1 MPAKTLFTNKY
12 LRMKPEKITQM
23 GFAQS
28 VKSSVTPCTLK
39 NLYAAMDAE
48 VTNHVCADIEDAL
61 EKVKRGEMSREDFE
75 SYKREK
81 KKELMVLTPHA
92 TYSDGQRSN
101 KNALPSGLSMYDV
114 DHIPDPRGYFQTL
127 VKDRCGELGIVM
139 AHVTPSTEGLRLIFE
154 VPEGMTLAEAQ
165 KWMSEQLGDAS
176 YDGSVKDYA
185 RCSFIVPRA
194 YLLYIDEEEL
204 CKQRE
209 MKPDTPNGYE
219 VERESQNATVPE
231 SGDQIAP
238 ASDRNLRIFD
248 LCLAEAGL
256 KLEEI
261 DQMGVY
267 NWHNT
272 LVAIL
277 SVGICRLMSQDEL
290 KAVIAV
296 KMPNYSKEQDC
307 QRLVSDFYKDY
318 TKMNAPM
325 SQRLRAI
332 YAESV
337 TGQKDKPLTTE
348 DMLGDEP
355 PKMPRRLPKS
365 VKLMISKEPDI
376 YKPASAMG
384 LFPALGSHLYQVQ
397 FPYAD
402 HTMHEATFMQNCMAP
417 MSSGKSCVNRVCEPI
432 MADIKAR
439 DDENRRREDEWKE
452 ECRSMGANKQK
463 PKRPDNLIIQMMSSD
478 LTNAALVQKLQDAQG
493 HFLYVQVD
501 EVELF
506 EQLKVNGKSG
516 QIGKIFRLAYDC
528 GYYGQE
534 RVGIQS
540 VTGRP
545 QMRMNY
551 NASTTIQRGQ
561 QFFRPMLADG
571 TLSRLTFSTI
581 VTYRGMEMPVHGIYD
596 EKHAEA
602 IKPYIDRLNA
612 AKGVIDLPQA
622 QRLIQ
627 RMDKEAKDT
636 AWLCDDEVYEKLGY
650 RAVVSAW
657 LRAMVLYIAEGKW
670 SKDIENFAM
679 WTMKYDMWCKMH
691 FFGEQMHQQMAG
703 EVVRTRGPKNM
714 LDMLQDTFT
723 FEDAQ
728 TQRLRERKKNTS
740 PTQMLCMWE
749 LRGYITRDENGI
761 YHKTPTY
768 LKRKQVA

>member
-1 MPAKTLFTNKY
+1 
-12 LRMKPEKITQM
+12 MKLSITQM
-23 GFAQS
+23 GFAQN
-28 VKSSVTPCTLK
+28 VKSSVTTCTM
-39 NLYAAMDAE
+39 NQLYAAMDATI
-48 VTNHVCADIEDAL
+48 TNDVCAEISDAL

-75 SYKREK
+75 TFKRDK

-92 TYSDGQRSN
+92 TFTDGQRQN
-101 KNALPSGLSMYDV
+101 KSAVPSGLSMYDV

-154 VPEGMTLAEAQ
+154 VPEGMSLAEAQ
-165 KWMSEQLGDAS
+165 QWMSEQLGDAS

-194 YLLYIDEEEL
+194 YLIYIDEEEL
-204 CKQRE
+204 CKERE
-209 MKPDTPNGYE
+209 VKAVPQNGAV
-219 VERESQNATVPE
+219 VERVSQNATASEMSPQNA
-231 SGDQIAP
+231 DP
-238 ASDRNLRIFD
+238 SDRNLRLFD

-277 SVGICRLMSQDEL
+277 SVGICRLMTQDEL
-290 KAVIAV
+290 KAVLSV
-296 KMPNYSKEQDC
+296 KMPNYAKEQDY

-337 TGQKDKPLTTE
+337 TGEKDKALTTE
-348 DMLGDEP
+348 DVLGDVP
-355 PKMPRRLPKS
+355 PQLPRRLPKL
-365 VKLMISKEPDI
+365 VKLLLSKEPDV
-376 YKPASAMG
+376 YKPACAMG
-384 LFPALGSHLYQVQ
+384 IFPALGAHLVDVH

-402 HTMHEATFMQNCMAP
+402 HTMHEATFMTNCMAP

-439 DDENRRREDEWKE
+439 DDENRKREDEWKE

-463 PKRPDNLIIQMMSSD
+463 PKRPDDLIIQIMSSD
-478 LTNAALVQKLQDAQG
+478 LTNAALVQKLQDAHG
-493 HFLYVQVD
+493 HFLYTQLD

-506 EQLKVNGKSG
+506 DQLKVNGKSG

-545 QMRMNY
+545 QMRWNW
-551 NASTTIQRGQ
+551 NASCTIQRGQ
-561 QFFRPMLADG
+561 HFFRSMMADG
-571 TLSRLTFSTI
+571 TLSRLSFSTI
-581 VTYRGMEMPVHGIYD
+581 VTYRGMLMPIHGIYD
-596 EKHAEA
+596 EKFGEVL
-602 IKPYIDRLNA
+602 KPYIDRLNA
-612 AKGVIDLPQA
+612 AQGIVDLPQA

-627 RMDKEAKDT
+627 KLDKEAKDT
-636 AWLCDDEVYEKLGY
+636 AWLCDDEVYEKLSY

-670 SKDIENFAM
+670 SKDIENFVL
-679 WTMKYDMWCKMH
+679 WTMRYDMWCKMH
-691 FFGEQMHQQMAG
+691 FFGDQMHLQMAG
-703 EVVRTRGPKNM
+703 EEVRTRGPKNM
-714 LDMLQDTFT
+714 LDQLKDAFT
-723 FEDAQ
+723 HEDAQ
-728 TQRLRERKKNTS
+728 AIRIRERKKKSN
-740 PTQMLCMWE
+740 PTQMLCTWID
-749 LRGYITRDENGI
+749 RGYITCDENGV

-768 LKRKQVA
+768 LKRKKVA

>member
-1 MPAKTLFTNKY
+1 
-12 LRMKPEKITQM
+12 MKRTTTMM

-28 VKSSVTPCTLK
+28 VKSSVTPCTLE

-48 VTNHVCADIEDAL
+48 TTAKICADIEDAL
-61 EKVKRGEMSREDFE
+61 EQVKRGEMCREDFE
-75 SYKREK
+75 TYKRDK
-81 KKELMVLTPHA
+81 KQQLMVLTPHA
-92 TYSDGQRSN
+92 TFTDGVRQN
-101 KNALPSGLSMYDV
+101 KSAVPSGLSMYDI
-114 DHIPDPRGYFQTL
+114 DHISDPCGYFNTM
-127 VKDRCGELGIVM
+127 VRERCAELGIVM
-139 AHVTPSTEGLRLIFE
+139 AHKTPSTEGLRLIFE
-154 VPEGMTLAEAQ
+154 VPDGMTLAEAQ
-165 KWMSEQLGDAS
+165 KWMSEQLGDS
-176 YDGSVKDYA
+176 DYDGSVKDYA

-209 MKPDTPNGYE
+209 VKPNTKNGYE
-219 VERESQNATVPE
+219 VKAVPQNEGVVEKGERIVQA
-231 SGDQIAP
+231 A
-238 ASDRNLRIFD
+238 DRNLRIFD
-248 LCLAEAGL
+248 LCLQEVGL

-261 DQMGVY
+261 DQVGVY

-277 SVGICRLMSQDEL
+277 SVGICRLMTQDEL
-290 KAVIAV
+290 KAVLAV
-296 KMPNYSKEQDC
+296 KMPNYAKEQDC

-337 TGQKDKPLTTE
+337 TGVKDKTLTTE
-348 DMLGDEP
+348 EVLGDEP
-355 PKMPRRLPKS
+355 PQMPRRLPKS
-365 VKLMISKEPDI
+365 VKTMISKEPDI

-384 LFPALGSHLYQVQ
+384 LFPALGTHLYDVH

-402 HTMHEATFMQNCMAP
+402 HTLHEATFMQNCMAP

-439 DDENRRREDEWKE
+439 DEENMRREEEWKE

-463 PKRPDNLIIQMMSSD
+463 PKRPDD
-478 LTNAALVQKLQDAQG
+478 LMVQILPTDMTNAALVQKLQDAQG
-493 HFLYVQVD
+493 HFLYLQLD

-506 EQLKVNGKSG
+506 DQLNVNGKKTV
-516 QIGKIFRLAYDC
+516 GKIFRLAYDC
-528 GYYGQE
+528 APYGQA
-534 RVGIQS
+534 RVGVQS
-540 VTGRP
+540 VSACP

-551 NASTTIQRGQ
+551 NASTTVQRGQ
-561 QFFRPMLADG
+561 QFYRPMIADG
-571 TLSRLTFSTI
+571 TLSRLSFSTI
-581 VTYRGMEMPVHGIYD
+581 ITYRGMAMPVHGIYD
-596 EKHAEA
+596 EQHAEA
-602 IKPYIDRLNA
+602 IKPYVDRLNA
-612 AKGVIDLPQA
+612 AKGIIDLPQA

-670 SKDIENFAM
+670 SKEIENFAM
-679 WTMKYDMWCKMH
+679 WSMKYDMWCKMH
-691 FFGEQMHQQMAG
+691 FFNEMMHQQMAG

-714 LDMLQDTFT
+714 LDQLQETFT

-728 TQRLRERKKNTS
+728 NQRIRERKKNAN
-740 PTQMLCMWE
+740 PNQMLCMWE
-749 LRGYITRDENGI
+749 LRGYITRDENGV
-761 YHKTPTY
+761 YHKTPAY
-768 LKRKQVA
+768 LKRKHVA

>member
-1 MPAKTLFTNKY
+1 M
-12 LRMKPEKITQM
+12 M
-23 GFAQS
+23 GFAPS
-28 VKSSVTPCTLK
+28 VKSSVTPCTIE

-48 VTNHVCADIEDAL
+48 VTNRVCAEIENAL
-61 EKVKRGEMSREDFE
+61 ERVKRGEMAREDFE
-75 SYKREK
+75 TYKRDK

-92 TYSDGQRSN
+92 TFSDGQRQN
-101 KNALPSGLSMYDV
+101 KTAVPSGLSMYDV
-114 DHIPDPRGYFQTL
+114 DHIADPRGYFNTL
-127 VKDRCGELGIVM
+127 VKDRCRELGIVM

-154 VPEGMTLAEAQ
+154 VPAGMTLAEAQ
-165 KWMSEQLGDAS
+165 KWMSEQLGDSS

-209 MKPDTPNGYE
+209 VKK
-219 VERESQNATVPE
+219 VEKTEKTASPTLQPSTLSHQPAIAT
-231 SGDQIAP
+231 
-238 ASDRNLRIFD
+238 DRNLRIFD

-272 LVAIL
+272 LVSIL
-277 SVGICRLMSQDEL
+277 SVGICRLMTQDEL
-290 KAVIAV
+290 RAVLSV
-296 KMPNYSKEQDC
+296 KMPNYTKEQDC
-307 QRLVSDFYKDY
+307 QRLISDFYKDY

-337 TGQKDKPLTTE
+337 TGQKDKPITTE
-348 DMLGDEP
+348 DVLGEQP
-355 PKMPRRLPKS
+355 PQMPRRLPKS
-365 VKLMISKEPDI
+365 VKLMLSKEPDV
-376 YKPASAMG
+376 YKPACAMG
-384 LFPALGSHLYQVQ
+384 LFPALGAHLFDVH

-402 HTMHEATFMQNCMAP
+402 HTMHEATFMTNCVAP

-452 ECRSMGANKQK
+452 ECRSLGANKQK
-463 PKRPDNLIIQMMSSD
+463 PKRPDDLVIQIMSSD
-478 LTNAALVQKLQDAQG
+478 LTNAALVQKLQDAKG

-506 EQLKVNGKSG
+506 EQLKVNGRSG
-516 QIGKIFRLAYDC
+516 QIGKIFRLAYDNST
-528 GYYGQE
+528 YGQE

-540 VTGRP
+540 VSGCPR
-545 QMRMNY
+545 MRLNF

-571 TLSRLTFSTI
+571 TLSRLSFSTI
-581 VTYRGMEMPVHGIYD
+581 LTHRGMAMPIHGIYD
-596 EKHAEA
+596 EQFGKQL
-602 IKPYIDRLNA
+602 KPYIDRLNA

-636 AWLCDDEVYEKLGY
+636 AWLCDDEVYEKLAY

-657 LRAMVLYIAEGKW
+657 LRAMVLYIVEGSW

-679 WTMKYDMWCKMH
+679 WSMNYDMWCKMH

-703 EVVRTRGPKNM
+703 EVVRSRGPKNM
-714 LDMLQDTFT
+714 LDQLADSFT
-723 FEDAQ
+723 REDAQ
-728 TQRLRERKKNTS
+728 AIRIRERKKDSN
-740 PTQMLCMWE
+740 PTQQLCMWE
-749 LRGYITRDENGI
+749 QRGYITCDADGV
-761 YHKTPTY
+761 YHKTPAY

>member
-1 MPAKTLFTNKY
+1 MRKEML
-12 LRMKPEKITQM
+12 TQM

-28 VKSSVTPCTLK
+28 VKSSVTPCTIA
-39 NLYAAMDAE
+39 NLYAAMDSETTAKI
-48 VTNHVCADIEDAL
+48 CADIEDAL
-61 EKVKRGEMSREDFE
+61 ERVKRGEMCREDFE
-75 SYKREK
+75 TYKRDRK
-81 KKELMVLTPHA
+81 QQLMVLTPHA
-92 TYSDGQRSN
+92 TFTDGVRQN
-101 KNALPSGLSMYDV
+101 KSAVPSGLSMYDV
-114 DHIPDPRGYFQTL
+114 DHIPDPRGYYNAL
-127 VKDRCGELGIVM
+127 VSDRCRELGIVM
-139 AHVTPSTEGLRLIFE
+139 AHKTPSTEGLRLIFE
-154 VPEGMTLAEAQ
+154 VLQGMSLAEAQ
-165 KWMSEQLGDAS
+165 KWMSEQLGDSS

-209 MKPDTPNGYE
+209 VKA
-219 VERESQNATVPE
+219 VSQNATVPE
-231 SGDQIAP
+231 STQKEP
-238 ASDRNLRIFD
+238 SLLCTDRHLRIFD

-261 DQMGVY
+261 DQVGVY

-272 LVAIL
+272 LVSIL
-277 SVGICRLMSQDEL
+277 SVGICRLMSQDDL
-290 KAVIAV
+290 RAVLAV
-296 KMPNYSKEQDC
+296 KMPNYAKEQDC

-337 TGQKDKPLTTE
+337 TGRKDKPLTTE
-348 DMLGDEP
+348 DVLGDEP

-365 VKLMISKEPDI
+365 VKLMVSKEPDI

-384 LFPALGSHLYQVQ
+384 LFPALGAHLYQVQ

-463 PKRPDNLIIQMMSSD
+463 PKRPDDLIIQIMSSD

-506 EQLKVNGKSG
+506 EQLKVNGRSG

-561 QFFRPMLADG
+561 QFFRPMMADG
-571 TLSRLTFSTI
+571 TLSRLSFSTI
-581 VTYRGMEMPVHGIYD
+581 VTYRGMAMPVHGIYD
-596 EKHAEA
+596 EQHAEA
-602 IKPYIDRLNA
+602 VKPYIDRLNA
-612 AKGVIDLPQA
+612 AQGIIDLPQA

-627 RMDKEAKDT
+627 RMDKEAKDM
-636 AWLCDDEVYEKLGY
+636 AWLCDDEVYEKLAY

-657 LRAMVLYIAEGKW
+657 LRAMVLYIAEGRW
-670 SKDIENFAM
+670 SKEIENFAM
-679 WTMKYDMWCKMH
+679 WSLNYDMWCKMH
-691 FFGEQMHQQMAG
+691 FFGEQMYQQMAG

-714 LDMLQDTFT
+714 LDQLSDTFT
-723 FEDAQ
+723 FEEAQ
-728 TQRLRERKKNTS
+728 TVRIREHKKSTN
-740 PTQMLCMWE
+740 PTQQLCMWE
-749 LRGYITRDENGI
+749 LRGYITRDENGV
-761 YHKTPTY
+761 YHKTPAY
-768 LKRKQVA
+768 LKRKQAA

>member
-1 MPAKTLFTNKY
+1 M
-12 LRMKPEKITQM
+12 M
-23 GFAQS
+23 GFAPN
-28 VKSSVTPCTLK
+28 VKSSVTTCTIE

-48 VTNHVCADIEDAL
+48 KTAHICAEIEDAL
-61 EKVKRGEMSREDFE
+61 ESVKRGEMLREDFE
-75 SYKREK
+75 TYKRDK

-92 TYSDGQRSN
+92 TFSDGQRQN
-101 KNALPSGLSMYDV
+101 KTAVPSGLSMYDV
-114 DHIPDPRGYFQTL
+114 DHIADPRGYFNTL
-127 VKDRCGELGIVM
+127 VKDRCRELGIVM
-139 AHVTPSTEGLRLIFE
+139 AHITPSTEGLRLIFE
-154 VPEGMTLAEAQ
+154 VPAGMTLAEAQ
-165 KWMSEQLGDAS
+165 KWMSEQLGDSS

-209 MKPDTPNGYE
+209 VKK
-219 VERESQNATVPE
+219 VEKTEKTASTILQSSTLSHQPAIAT
-231 SGDQIAP
+231 
-238 ASDRNLRIFD
+238 DRNLRIFD
-248 LCLAEAGL
+248 LCLQEAGL

-272 LVAIL
+272 LVSIL

-290 KAVIAV
+290 KSVLSV

-318 TKMNAPM
+318 AKMNAPM
-325 SQRLRAI
+325 SQRLRSI
-332 YAESV
+332 FAEST
-337 TGQKDKPLTTE
+337 TGQKDKTLTTE
-348 DMLGDEP
+348 EVLGDEP
-355 PKMPRRLPKS
+355 PQMPRRLPKS
-365 VKLMISKEPDI
+365 VKLMLSKEPDV
-376 YKPASAMG
+376 YKPACAMG
-384 LFPALGSHLYQVQ
+384 LFPALGAHLFDVH

-402 HTMHEATFMQNCMAP
+402 HTMHEATFMTNCVAP

-452 ECRSMGANKQK
+452 ECRSLGANKQK
-463 PKRPDNLIIQMMSSD
+463 PKRPDDLIIQIMSSD
-478 LTNAALVQKLQDAQG
+478 LTNSALVQKLQDAKG

-506 EQLKVNGKSG
+506 EQLKVNGRSG
-516 QIGKIFRLAYDC
+516 QIGKIFRLAYDNST
-528 GYYGQE
+528 YGQE

-540 VTGRP
+540 VSGCPR
-545 QMRMNY
+545 MRLNF

-581 VTYRGMEMPVHGIYD
+581 ITYRGMAMPVHGIYD
-596 EKHAEA
+596 EQFQKQL
-602 IKPYIDRLNA
+602 KPYIDRLNA

-636 AWLCDDEVYEKLGY
+636 AWLCDDEVYEKLAY

-670 SKDIENFAM
+670 SKEIENFAM
-679 WTMKYDMWCKMH
+679 WSMNYDMWCKMH

-703 EVVRTRGPKNM
+703 EVVRSRGPKNM
-714 LDMLQDTFT
+714 LDQLADSFT
-723 FEDAQ
+723 REDAQ
-728 TQRLRERKKNTS
+728 AIRIRERKKDSN
-740 PTQMLCMWE
+740 PTQQLCMWE
-749 LRGYITRDENGI
+749 QRGYITCDADGV
-761 YHKTPTY
+761 YHKTPAY
-768 LKRKQVA
+768 LKRKQAA

>member
-1 MPAKTLFTNKY
+1 ML
-12 LRMKPEKITQM
+12 MKQTMTQM
-23 GFAQS
+23 GFAPS
-28 VKSSVTPCTLK
+28 VKSSVTPCTVE
-39 NLYAAMDAE
+39 NLYAAMDSETTAKI
-48 VTNHVCADIEDAL
+48 CADIEDAL
-61 EKVKRGEMSREDFE
+61 ERVKRGEMCREDFE
-75 SYKREK
+75 AYKRDRK
-81 KKELMVLTPHA
+81 QQLMVLTPHA
-92 TYSDGQRSN
+92 TFTDGVRQN
-101 KNALPSGLSMYDV
+101 KSAVPSGLSMYDI
-114 DHIPDPRGYFQTL
+114 DHISDPRGFFNTM
-127 VKDRCGELGIVM
+127 VRERCAELGIVM

-154 VPEGMTLAEAQ
+154 VPEGMSLAEAQ
-165 KWMSEQLGDAS
+165 KWMSEQLGDSS

-185 RCSFIVPRA
+185 RCSFVVPRA

-209 MKPDTPNGYE
+209 VKA
-219 VERESQNATVPE
+219 VSQNATVPE
-231 SGDQIAP
+231 MTPQPSSALSHQTST

-248 LCLAEAGL
+248 LCLQEVGL

-261 DQMGVY
+261 DQVGVY

-272 LVAIL
+272 LVSIL
-277 SVGICRLMSQDEL
+277 SVGICRLMAQDEL
-290 KAVIAV
+290 KAVLAV
-296 KMPNYSKEQDC
+296 KMPNYAREQDC

-337 TGQKDKPLTTE
+337 TGVKDKPLTTE
-348 DMLGDEP
+348 DVLGDVP
-355 PKMPRRLPKS
+355 PQMPRRLPKS
-365 VKLMISKEPDI
+365 VKLMVSKEPDI

-384 LFPALGSHLYQVQ
+384 LFPALGAHLYQVQ

-439 DDENRRREDEWKE
+439 DDVNRRREDEWKE

-463 PKRPDNLIIQMMSSD
+463 PKRPDDLIIQMMSSD

-506 EQLKVNGKSG
+506 EQLKVNGRSG

-561 QFFRPMLADG
+561 QFFRSMMADG
-571 TLSRLTFSTI
+571 TLSRLSFSTI
-581 VTYRGMEMPVHGIYD
+581 VTWRGMAMPIHGIYD
-596 EKHAEA
+596 EQHAEA
-602 IKPYIDRLNA
+602 VKPYIDRLNA
-612 AKGVIDLPQA
+612 AKGIIDLPQA

-636 AWLCDDEVYEKLGY
+636 AWLCDDEVYEKLAY

-691 FFGEQMHQQMAG
+691 FFGEQMSQQMAG

-714 LDMLQDTFT
+714 LDMLADDFT
-723 FEDAQ
+723 REDAQ
-728 TQRLRERKKNTS
+728 AVRIRERKKNS
-740 PTQMLCMWE
+740 NPTQQLCMWE
-749 LRGYITRDENGI
+749 ERGYITCDENGV
-761 YHKTPTY
+761 YHKTPAY
-768 LKRKQVA
+768 LKRKKAA

>member
-1 MPAKTLFTNKY
+1 
-12 LRMKPEKITQM
+12 MKRITTMM

-28 VKSSVTPCTLK
+28 VKSSVTPCTLE

-48 VTNHVCADIEDAL
+48 TTAKICADIEDAL
-61 EKVKRGEMSREDFE
+61 EQVKRGEMCREDFE
-75 SYKREK
+75 TYKRDK
-81 KKELMVLTPHA
+81 KQQLMVLTPHA
-92 TYSDGQRSN
+92 TFTDGVRQN
-101 KNALPSGLSMYDV
+101 KSAVPSGLSMYDI
-114 DHIPDPRGYFQTL
+114 DHISDPCGYFNTM
-127 VKDRCGELGIVM
+127 VRERCAELGIVM
-139 AHVTPSTEGLRLIFE
+139 AHKTPSTEGLRLIFE

-165 KWMSEQLGDAS
+165 KWMSEQLGDS
-176 YDGSVKDYA
+176 DYDGSVKDYA

-209 MKPDTPNGYE
+209 VKPNTKNGYE
-219 VERESQNATVPE
+219 VERESQNVT
-231 SGDQIAP
+231 
-238 ASDRNLRIFD
+238 ASERGERIVQAADRNLRIFD
-248 LCLAEAGL
+248 LCLQEVGL

-261 DQMGVY
+261 DQVGVY

-277 SVGICRLMSQDEL
+277 SVGICRLMAQDEL
-290 KAVIAV
+290 KAVLAV
-296 KMPNYSKEQDC
+296 KMPNYAKEQDC

-337 TGQKDKPLTTE
+337 TGVKDKALTTE
-348 DMLGDEP
+348 EVLGDEP
-355 PKMPRRLPKS
+355 PQMPRRLPKS
-365 VKLMISKEPDI
+365 VKTMISKEPDI

-384 LFPALGSHLYQVQ
+384 LFPALGTHLYDVH

-402 HTMHEATFMQNCMAP
+402 HTLHEATFMQNCMAP

-439 DDENRRREDEWKE
+439 DEENMRREEEWKE

-463 PKRPDNLIIQMMSSD
+463 PKRPDNLMVQILPTDM
-478 LTNAALVQKLQDAQG
+478 TNAALVQKLQDAQG
-493 HFLYVQVD
+493 HFLYLQLD

-506 EQLKVNGKSG
+506 DQLNVNGKKTV
-516 QIGKIFRLAYDC
+516 GKIFRLAYDC
-528 GYYGQE
+528 APYGQA
-534 RVGIQS
+534 RVGVQS
-540 VTGRP
+540 VSACP

-551 NASTTIQRGQ
+551 NASTTVQRGQ
-561 QFFRPMLADG
+561 QFYRPMIADG
-571 TLSRLTFSTI
+571 TLSRLSFSTI
-581 VTYRGMEMPVHGIYD
+581 ITYRGMAMPVHGIYD
-596 EKHAEA
+596 EQHAEA
-602 IKPYIDRLNA
+602 VKPYVDRLNA
-612 AKGVIDLPQA
+612 AQGVIDLPQA

-670 SKDIENFAM
+670 SKEIENFAM
-679 WTMKYDMWCKMH
+679 WSMKYDMWCKMH
-691 FFGEQMHQQMAG
+691 FFNEMMHQQMAG

-714 LDMLQDTFT
+714 LDQLQETFT

-728 TQRLRERKKNTS
+728 NQRIRERKKNAN
-740 PTQMLCMWE
+740 PNQMLCMWE
-749 LRGYITRDENGI
+749 LRGYITRDENGV
-761 YHKTPTY
+761 YHKTPAY
-768 LKRKQVA
+768 LKRKYVA

>member
-1 MPAKTLFTNKY
+1 MNQK
-12 LRMKPEKITQM
+12 KIQM
-23 GFAQS
+23 GFAPS
-28 VKSSVTPCTLK
+28 VKSSVTPCTVE
-39 NLYAAMDAE
+39 NLYAAMDSETTAKI
-48 VTNHVCADIEDAL
+48 CADIEDAL
-61 EKVKRGEMSREDFE
+61 ERVKRGEMCREDFE
-75 SYKREK
+75 AYKRDRK
-81 KKELMVLTPHA
+81 QQLMVLTPHA
-92 TYSDGQRSN
+92 TFTDGVRQN
-101 KNALPSGLSMYDV
+101 KSAVPSGLSMYDI
-114 DHIPDPRGYFQTL
+114 DHISDPRGFFNTM
-127 VKDRCGELGIVM
+127 VRERCAELGIVM

-154 VPEGMTLAEAQ
+154 VPEGMSLAEAQ
-165 KWMSEQLGDAS
+165 KWMSEQLGDSS

-185 RCSFIVPRA
+185 RCSFVVPRA

-209 MKPDTPNGYE
+209 VKA
-219 VERESQNATVPE
+219 VSQNATVPE
-231 SGDQIAP
+231 MTPQPSSALSHQTSTAT
-238 ASDRNLRIFD
+238 DRNLRIFD
-248 LCLAEAGL
+248 LCLQEVGL

-261 DQMGVY
+261 DQVGVY

-272 LVAIL
+272 LVSIL
-277 SVGICRLMSQDEL
+277 SVGICRLMAQDEL
-290 KAVIAV
+290 KAVLAV
-296 KMPNYSKEQDC
+296 KMPNYAREQDC

-337 TGQKDKPLTTE
+337 TGVKDKPLTTE
-348 DMLGDEP
+348 DVLGDVP
-355 PKMPRRLPKS
+355 PQMPRRLPKS
-365 VKLMISKEPDI
+365 VKLMVSKEPDI

-384 LFPALGSHLYQVQ
+384 LFPALGAHLYQVQ

-439 DDENRRREDEWKE
+439 DDVNRRREDEWKE

-463 PKRPDNLIIQMMSSD
+463 PKRPDDLIIQMMSSD

-506 EQLKVNGKSG
+506 EQLKVNGRSG

-561 QFFRPMLADG
+561 QFFRSMMADG
-571 TLSRLTFSTI
+571 TLSRLSFSTI
-581 VTYRGMEMPVHGIYD
+581 VTWRGMAMPIHGIYD
-596 EKHAEA
+596 EQHAEA
-602 IKPYIDRLNA
+602 VKPYIDRLNA
-612 AKGVIDLPQA
+612 AKGIIDLPQA

-636 AWLCDDEVYEKLGY
+636 AWLCDDEVYEKLAY

-691 FFGEQMHQQMAG
+691 FFGEQMSQQMAG

-714 LDMLQDTFT
+714 LDMLADDFT
-723 FEDAQ
+723 REDAQ
-728 TQRLRERKKNTS
+728 AVRIRERKKNS
-740 PTQMLCMWE
+740 NPTQQLCMWE
-749 LRGYITRDENGI
+749 ERGYITCDESGV
-761 YHKTPTY
+761 YHKTPAY
-768 LKRKQVA
+768 LKRKKAA

>member
-1 MPAKTLFTNKY
+1 
-12 LRMKPEKITQM
+12 MKQTMTQM
-23 GFAQS
+23 GFAPS
-28 VKSSVTPCTLK
+28 VKSSVTPCTVE
-39 NLYAAMDAE
+39 NLYAAMDSEMTAKI
-48 VTNHVCADIEDAL
+48 CADIEDAL
-61 EKVKRGEMSREDFE
+61 ERVKRGEMCREDFE
-75 SYKREK
+75 AYKRDRK
-81 KKELMVLTPHA
+81 QQLMVLTPHA
-92 TYSDGQRSN
+92 TFTDGVRQN
-101 KNALPSGLSMYDV
+101 KSAVPSGLSMYDI
-114 DHIPDPRGYFQTL
+114 DHISDPRGFFNTM
-127 VKDRCGELGIVM
+127 VRERCAELGIVM

-154 VPEGMTLAEAQ
+154 VPEGMSLAEAQ
-165 KWMSEQLGDAS
+165 KWMSEQLGDSS

-185 RCSFIVPRA
+185 RCSFVVPRA

-209 MKPDTPNGYE
+209 VKA
-219 VERESQNATVPE
+219 VSQNATVL
-231 SGDQIAP
+231 SHQTSTAT
-238 ASDRNLRIFD
+238 DRNLRIFD
-248 LCLAEAGL
+248 LCLQEVGL

-261 DQMGVY
+261 DQVGVY

-272 LVAIL
+272 LVSIL
-277 SVGICRLMSQDEL
+277 SVGICRLMAQDEL
-290 KAVIAV
+290 KAVLAV
-296 KMPNYSKEQDC
+296 KMPNYAREQDC

-337 TGQKDKPLTTE
+337 TGVKDKPLTTE
-348 DMLGDEP
+348 DVLGDVP
-355 PKMPRRLPKS
+355 PQMPRRLPKS
-365 VKLMISKEPDI
+365 VKLMVSKEPDI

-384 LFPALGSHLYQVQ
+384 LFPALGAHLYQVQ

-439 DDENRRREDEWKE
+439 DDVNRRREDEWKE

-506 EQLKVNGKSG
+506 EQLKVNGRSG

-561 QFFRPMLADG
+561 QFFRSMMADG
-571 TLSRLTFSTI
+571 TLSRLSFSTI
-581 VTYRGMEMPVHGIYD
+581 VTWRGMAMPIHGIYD
-596 EKHAEA
+596 EQHAEA
-602 IKPYIDRLNA
+602 VKPYIDRLNA
-612 AKGVIDLPQA
+612 TKGIIDLPQA

-636 AWLCDDEVYEKLGY
+636 AWLCDDEVYEKLAY

-691 FFGEQMHQQMAG
+691 FFGEQMSQQMAG

-714 LDMLQDTFT
+714 LDMLADDFT
-723 FEDAQ
+723 REDAQ
-728 TQRLRERKKNTS
+728 AVRIRERKKNS
-740 PTQMLCMWE
+740 NPTQQLCMWE
-749 LRGYITRDENGI
+749 ERGYITCDENGV
-761 YHKTPTY
+761 YHKTPAY
-768 LKRKQVA
+768 LKRKKAA

>member
-1 MPAKTLFTNKY
+1 M
-12 LRMKPEKITQM
+12 M
-23 GFAQS
+23 GFSPS
-28 VKSSVTPCTLK
+28 VKSSVTPCTLE
-39 NLYAAMDAE
+39 NLYAAMDSETTAKI
-48 VTNHVCADIEDAL
+48 CADIEDAL
-61 EKVKRGEMSREDFE
+61 ERVKRGEMSREDFE
-75 SYKREK
+75 TYKRDK
-81 KKELMVLTPHA
+81 KQQLMVLTPHA
-92 TYSDGQRSN
+92 TFTDGVRQN
-101 KNALPSGLSMYDV
+101 KSAVPSGLSMYDI
-114 DHIPDPRGYFQTL
+114 DHISDPRGYFNNL
-127 VKDRCGELGIVM
+127 VKDRCAELGIVM

-154 VPEGMTLAEAQ
+154 MPEGMTLAQAQ
-165 KWMSEQLGDAS
+165 KWMSEQLGDSS

-185 RCSFIVPRA
+185 RCSFLVPRA
-194 YLLYIDEEEL
+194 YLIYIDEEEL

-209 MKPDTPNGYE
+209 VKTVSQNKTKP
-219 VERESQNATVPE
+219 ERESQNATASE
-231 SGDQIAP
+231 RGGQIVP

-248 LCLAEAGL
+248 LCLQEVGL

-261 DQMGVY
+261 DQVGVY

-272 LVAIL
+272 LVSIL
-277 SVGICRLMSQDEL
+277 SVGICRLMAQDEL
-290 KAVIAV
+290 KAVLTV
-296 KMPNYSKEQDC
+296 KMPNYAKEQDC

-337 TGQKDKPLTTE
+337 TGQKDKTLTTE
-348 DMLGDEP
+348 EILGDEP
-355 PKMPRRLPKS
+355 PQMPRRLPKS
-365 VKLMISKEPDI
+365 VKVMISKEPDI

-384 LFPALGSHLYQVQ
+384 LFPALGTHLFQVQ

-402 HTMHEATFMQNCMAP
+402 HTMHEATFMQNCVAP

-439 DDENRRREDEWKE
+439 DEENMRREEEWKE

-463 PKRPDNLIIQMMSSD
+463 PKRPDNLIVQILPSD
-478 LTNAALVQKLQDAQG
+478 MTNAAFVQKLQDAQG
-493 HFLYVQVD
+493 HFVYYQLD

-506 EQLKVNGKSG
+506 DQLNVNGKKNVS
-516 QIGKIFRLAYDC
+516 KLFRLAYDC
-528 GYYGQE
+528 APYGQA

-540 VTGRP
+540 VSGCP
-545 QMRMNY
+545 QLRMNY

-561 QFFRPMLADG
+561 HFFYPMMADG
-571 TLSRLTFSTI
+571 TLSRLSFSTI
-581 VTYRGMEMPVHGIYD
+581 VTYRGMAMPIHGIYD
-596 EKHAEA
+596 KQHAEA

-627 RMDKEAKDT
+627 RMDKEAKDV
-636 AWLCDDEVYEKLGY
+636 AWLCDDEVYEKLGF

-670 SKDIENFAM
+670 SKEIENFAM
-679 WTMKYDMWCKMH
+679 WSMKYDMWCKMH

-714 LDMLQDTFT
+714 LDMLADAFT
-723 FEDAQ
+723 REDAQ
-728 TQRLRERKKNTS
+728 AIRIRERKKDSN
-740 PTQMLCMWE
+740 PTQQLCMWE
-749 LRGYITRDENGI
+749 QRGYITCDADGV
-761 YHKTPTY
+761 YHKTPAY

>member
-1 MPAKTLFTNKY
+1 ML
-12 LRMKPEKITQM
+12 MKQTQM
-23 GFAQS
+23 GFAPS
-28 VKSSVTPCTLK
+28 VKSSVTPCTVE
-39 NLYAAMDAE
+39 NLYAAMDSETTAKI
-48 VTNHVCADIEDAL
+48 CADIEDAL
-61 EKVKRGEMSREDFE
+61 ERVKRGEMCREDFE
-75 SYKREK
+75 AYKRDRK
-81 KKELMVLTPHA
+81 QQLMVLTPHA
-92 TYSDGQRSN
+92 TFTDGVRQN
-101 KNALPSGLSMYDV
+101 KSAVPSGLSMYDI
-114 DHIPDPRGYFQTL
+114 DHISDPRGFFNTM
-127 VKDRCGELGIVM
+127 VRERCAELGIVM

-154 VPEGMTLAEAQ
+154 VPEGMSLAEAQ
-165 KWMSEQLGDAS
+165 KWMSEQLGDSS

-185 RCSFIVPRA
+185 RCSFVVPRA

-209 MKPDTPNGYE
+209 VKAVSQNATV
-219 VERESQNATVPE
+219 VERKSQNATVPE
-231 SGDQIAP
+231 MTPQPSSALSHQTST

-248 LCLAEAGL
+248 LCLQEVGL

-261 DQMGVY
+261 DQVGVY

-272 LVAIL
+272 LVSIL
-277 SVGICRLMSQDEL
+277 SVGICRLMAQDEL
-290 KAVIAV
+290 KAVLAV
-296 KMPNYSKEQDC
+296 KMPNYAREQDC

-337 TGQKDKPLTTE
+337 TGVKDKPLTTE
-348 DMLGDEP
+348 DVLGDVP
-355 PKMPRRLPKS
+355 PQMPRRLPKS
-365 VKLMISKEPDI
+365 VKLMVSKEPDI

-384 LFPALGSHLYQVQ
+384 LFPALGAHLYQVQ

-439 DDENRRREDEWKE
+439 DDVNRRREDEWKE

-463 PKRPDNLIIQMMSSD
+463 PKRPDDLIIQMMSSD

-506 EQLKVNGKSG
+506 EQLKVNGRSG

-561 QFFRPMLADG
+561 QFFRSMMADG
-571 TLSRLTFSTI
+571 TLSRLSFSTI
-581 VTYRGMEMPVHGIYD
+581 VTWRGMAMPIHGIYD
-596 EKHAEA
+596 EQHAEA
-602 IKPYIDRLNA
+602 VKPYIDRLNA
-612 AKGVIDLPQA
+612 AKGIIDLPQA

-636 AWLCDDEVYEKLGY
+636 AWLCDDEVYEKLAY

-691 FFGEQMHQQMAG
+691 FFGEQMSQQMAG

-714 LDMLQDTFT
+714 LDMLADDFT
-723 FEDAQ
+723 REDAQ
-728 TQRLRERKKNTS
+728 AVRIRERKKNS
-740 PTQMLCMWE
+740 NPTQQLCMWE
-749 LRGYITRDENGI
+749 ERGYITCDENGV
-761 YHKTPTY
+761 YHKTPAY
-768 LKRKQVA
+768 LKRKKAA

>member
-1 MPAKTLFTNKY
+1 ML
-12 LRMKPEKITQM
+12 MKQTMTQM
-23 GFAQS
+23 GFAPS
-28 VKSSVTPCTLK
+28 VKSSVTPCTVE
-39 NLYAAMDAE
+39 NLYAAMDSETTAKI
-48 VTNHVCADIEDAL
+48 CADIEDAL
-61 EKVKRGEMSREDFE
+61 ERVKRGEMCREDFE
-75 SYKREK
+75 AYKRDRK
-81 KKELMVLTPHA
+81 QQLMVLTPHA
-92 TYSDGQRSN
+92 TFTDGVRQN
-101 KNALPSGLSMYDV
+101 KSAVPSGLSMYDI
-114 DHIPDPRGYFQTL
+114 DHISDPRGFFNTM
-127 VKDRCGELGIVM
+127 VRERCAELGIVM

-154 VPEGMTLAEAQ
+154 VPEGMSLAEAQ
-165 KWMSEQLGDAS
+165 KWMSEQLGDSS

-185 RCSFIVPRA
+185 RCSFVVPRA

-209 MKPDTPNGYE
+209 VKAVSQNATV
-219 VERESQNATVPE
+219 VERKSQNATVPE
-231 SGDQIAP
+231 MTPQPSSALSHQTSTAT
-238 ASDRNLRIFD
+238 DRNLRIFD
-248 LCLAEAGL
+248 LCLQEVGL

-261 DQMGVY
+261 DQVGVY

-272 LVAIL
+272 LVSIL
-277 SVGICRLMSQDEL
+277 SVGICRLMAQDEL
-290 KAVIAV
+290 KAVLAV
-296 KMPNYSKEQDC
+296 KMPNYAREQDC

-337 TGQKDKPLTTE
+337 TGVKDKPLTTE
-348 DMLGDEP
+348 DVLGDVP
-355 PKMPRRLPKS
+355 PQMPRRLPKS
-365 VKLMISKEPDI
+365 VKLMVSKEPDI

-384 LFPALGSHLYQVQ
+384 LFPALGAHLYQVQ

-439 DDENRRREDEWKE
+439 DDVNRRREDEWKE

-463 PKRPDNLIIQMMSSD
+463 PKRPDDLIIQMMSSD

-506 EQLKVNGKSG
+506 EQLKVNGRSG

-561 QFFRPMLADG
+561 QFFRSMMADG
-571 TLSRLTFSTI
+571 TLSRLSFSTI
-581 VTYRGMEMPVHGIYD
+581 VTWRGMAMPIHGIYD
-596 EKHAEA
+596 EQHAEA
-602 IKPYIDRLNA
+602 VKPYIDRLNA
-612 AKGVIDLPQA
+612 AKGIIDLPQA

-636 AWLCDDEVYEKLGY
+636 AWLCDDEVYEKLAY

-691 FFGEQMHQQMAG
+691 FFGEQMSQQMAG

-714 LDMLQDTFT
+714 LDMLADDFT
-723 FEDAQ
+723 REDAQ
-728 TQRLRERKKNTS
+728 AVRIRERKKNS
-740 PTQMLCMWE
+740 NPTQQLCMWE
-749 LRGYITRDENGI
+749 ERGYITCDENGV
-761 YHKTPTY
+761 YHKTPAY
-768 LKRKQVA
+768 LKRKKAA

>member
-1 MPAKTLFTNKY
+1 MPAKTLFTNKD

-101 KNALPSGLSMYDV
+101 KSALPSGLSMYDV

-154 VPEGMTLAEAQ
+154 VPEEMTLAEAQ

-204 CKQRE
+204 CKQRK

-348 DMLGDEP
+348 DVLGDEP

-439 DDENRRREDEWKE
+439 DDENRRREDEWKD

-728 TQRLRERKKNTS
+728 TQRIRERKKNTS

>member
-1 MPAKTLFTNKY
+1 
-12 LRMKPEKITQM
+12 M
-23 GFAQS
+23 GFAPN
-28 VKSSVTPCTLK
+28 VKSSVTTCTIE

-48 VTNHVCADIEDAL
+48 KTAHICAEIEDAL
-61 EKVKRGEMSREDFE
+61 ESVKRGEMAREDFE
-75 SYKREK
+75 TYKRDK

-92 TYSDGQRSN
+92 TFSDGQRQN
-101 KNALPSGLSMYDV
+101 KTAVPSGLSMYDV
-114 DHIPDPRGYFQTL
+114 DHIADPRGYFNTL
-127 VKDRCGELGIVM
+127 VKDRCRELGIVM

-154 VPEGMTLAEAQ
+154 VPAGMTLAEAQ
-165 KWMSEQLGDAS
+165 KWMSEQLGDTS

-204 CKQRE
+204 CKERTTQKAE
-209 MKPDTPNGYE
+209 ITQKITQKEPSLLCKN
-219 VERESQNATVPE
+219 VE
-231 SGDQIAP
+231 

-248 LCLAEAGL
+248 LCLQEAGL

-272 LVAIL
+272 LVSIL

-290 KAVIAV
+290 RAVLSV
-296 KMPNYSKEQDC
+296 KMPNYTKEQDC
-307 QRLVSDFYKDY
+307 QRLISDFYKDY
-318 TKMNAPM
+318 TKINAPM
-325 SQRLRAI
+325 SQRLRSI
-332 YAESV
+332 FAEST
-337 TGQKDKPLTTE
+337 TGQKDKPITTE
-348 DMLGDEP
+348 DVLGEQP
-355 PKMPRRLPKS
+355 PQMPRRLPKS
-365 VKLMISKEPDI
+365 VKLMLSKEPDV
-376 YKPASAMG
+376 YKPACAMG
-384 LFPALGSHLYQVQ
+384 LFPALGAHLFDVH

-402 HTMHEATFMQNCMAP
+402 HTMHEATFMTNCVAP
-417 MSSGKSCVNRVCEPI
+417 MSSGKSCINRVCEPI

-452 ECRSMGANKQK
+452 ECRSLGANKQK
-463 PKRPDNLIIQMMSSD
+463 PKRPDNLVIQIMSSD
-478 LTNAALVQKLQDAQG
+478 LTNAALVQKLQDAKG

-506 EQLKVNGKSG
+506 EQLKVNGRSG
-516 QIGKIFRLAYDC
+516 QIGKIFRLAYDNST
-528 GYYGQE
+528 YGQE

-540 VTGRP
+540 VSGCPR
-545 QMRMNY
+545 MRLNF

-581 VTYRGMEMPVHGIYD
+581 ITYRGMAMPVHGIYD
-596 EKHAEA
+596 EQFQEQL
-602 IKPYIDRLNA
+602 KPYIDRLNA

-636 AWLCDDEVYEKLGY
+636 AWLCDDEVYEKLAY

-670 SKDIENFAM
+670 SKEIENFAM
-679 WTMKYDMWCKMH
+679 WSMNYDMWCKMH
-691 FFGEQMHQQMAG
+691 FFGEQMHTQMAG
-703 EVVRTRGPKNM
+703 EVVRSRGPKNM
-714 LDMLQDTFT
+714 LDQLPDSFT
-723 FEDAQ
+723 REDAQ
-728 TQRLRERKKNTS
+728 AIRIRERKKDSN
-740 PTQMLCMWE
+740 PNQQLCMWE
-749 LRGYITRDENGI
+749 QRGYITCDADGV
-761 YHKTPTY
+761 YHKTPAY
-768 LKRKQVA
+768 LKRKQAA

>member
-1 MPAKTLFTNKY
+1 
-12 LRMKPEKITQM
+12 MKNTTMM
-23 GFAQS
+23 GFSPS
-28 VKSSVTPCTLK
+28 VKSSVTHCTIE
-39 NLYAAMDAE
+39 NLYAAMDSETTAKI
-48 VTNHVCADIEDAL
+48 CADIEDAL
-61 EKVKRGEMSREDFE
+61 EQVKRGEMSREDFE
-75 SYKREK
+75 TYKRDK
-81 KKELMVLTPHA
+81 KQQLMVLTPHA
-92 TYSDGQRSN
+92 TFTDGVRQN
-101 KNALPSGLSMYDV
+101 KSAIPSGLSMYDI
-114 DHIPDPRGYFQTL
+114 DHISDPRGYFNNL
-127 VKDRCGELGIVM
+127 VKDRCAELGIVM

-154 VPEGMTLAEAQ
+154 MPQGMTLAQAQ
-165 KWMSEQLGDAS
+165 KWMSEQLGDSS

-185 RCSFIVPRA
+185 RCSFLVPRT
-194 YLLYIDEEEL
+194 YLLYIDEAEL
-204 CKQRE
+204 CKKRE
-209 MKPDTPNGYE
+209 VKAVP
-219 VERESQNATVPE
+219 QNEAVPE
-231 SGDQIAP
+231 NTQKDC
-238 ASDRNLRIFD
+238 ASHTSYLQVEEPSPLCTASERNLRIFD
-248 LCLAEAGL
+248 LCLQEVGL

-261 DQMGVY
+261 DQVGVY

-272 LVAIL
+272 LVSIL
-277 SVGICRLMSQDEL
+277 SVGICRLMSQNEL
-290 KAVIAV
+290 KAVLAV
-296 KMPNYSKEQDC
+296 KMPNYAKEQDC

-337 TGQKDKPLTTE
+337 TGVKDKTLTTE
-348 DMLGDEP
+348 EVLGDEP
-355 PKMPRRLPKS
+355 PQMPRRLPKS
-365 VKLMISKEPDI
+365 VKTMISKEPAI

-384 LFPALGSHLYQVQ
+384 LFPALATHLYQVQ

-439 DDENRRREDEWKE
+439 DEENMRREEEWKE

-463 PKRPDNLIIQMMSSD
+463 PKRPENLIVQIMPSD
-478 LTNAALVQKLQDAQG
+478 MTNAAFVQKLQDAQN
-493 HFLYVQVD
+493 HFLYFQLD

-506 EQLKVNGKSG
+506 DQLNVNGKKNV
-516 QIGKIFRLAYDC
+516 GKVFRLAYDC
-528 GYYGQE
+528 APYGQA

-540 VTGRP
+540 VSGCP
-545 QMRMNY
+545 LMRMNY

-561 QFFRPMLADG
+561 QFFRPMMADG
-571 TLSRLTFSTI
+571 TLSRLSFSTI
-581 VTYRGMEMPVHGIYD
+581 ITYRGMAMPVHGIYD

-602 IKPYIDRLNA
+602 VKPYVDRLNA
-612 AKGVIDLPQA
+612 AQGVIDLPQA

-636 AWLCDDEVYEKLGY
+636 AWLCDDEVYEKLAY

-670 SKDIENFAM
+670 SKEIENFAM

-691 FFGEQMHQQMAG
+691 FFGEQMNQQMAG

-714 LDMLQDTFT
+714 LDLLADSFT
-723 FEDAQ
+723 REDAQ
-728 TQRLRERKKNTS
+728 AIRIRERKKDSN
-740 PTQMLCMWE
+740 PTQQLCMWE
-749 LRGYITRDENGI
+749 QRGYITCDADGV
-761 YHKTPTY
+761 YHKTPAY

>member
-1 MPAKTLFTNKY
+1 ML
-12 LRMKPEKITQM
+12 MKQTMTQM
-23 GFAQS
+23 GFAPS
-28 VKSSVTPCTLK
+28 VKSSVTPCTVE
-39 NLYAAMDAE
+39 NLYAAMDSETTAKI
-48 VTNHVCADIEDAL
+48 CADIEDAL
-61 EKVKRGEMSREDFE
+61 ERVKRGEMCREDFE
-75 SYKREK
+75 AYKRDRK
-81 KKELMVLTPHA
+81 QQLMVLTPHA
-92 TYSDGQRSN
+92 TFTDGVRQN
-101 KNALPSGLSMYDV
+101 KSAVPSGLSMYDI
-114 DHIPDPRGYFQTL
+114 DHISDPRGFFNTM
-127 VKDRCGELGIVM
+127 VRERCAELGIVM

-154 VPEGMTLAEAQ
+154 VPEGMSLAEAQ
-165 KWMSEQLGDAS
+165 KWMSEQLGDSS

-185 RCSFIVPRA
+185 RCSFVVPRA

-209 MKPDTPNGYE
+209 VKA
-219 VERESQNATVPE
+219 VSQNATVPE
-231 SGDQIAP
+231 MTPQPSSALSHQTSTAT
-238 ASDRNLRIFD
+238 DRNLRIFD
-248 LCLAEAGL
+248 LCLQEVGL

-261 DQMGVY
+261 DQVGVY

-272 LVAIL
+272 LVSIL
-277 SVGICRLMSQDEL
+277 SVGICRLMAQDEL
-290 KAVIAV
+290 KAVLAV
-296 KMPNYSKEQDC
+296 KMPNYAREQDC

-337 TGQKDKPLTTE
+337 TGVKDKPLTTE
-348 DMLGDEP
+348 DVLGDVP
-355 PKMPRRLPKS
+355 PQMPRRLPKS
-365 VKLMISKEPDI
+365 VKLMVSKEPDI

-384 LFPALGSHLYQVQ
+384 LFPALGAHLYQVQ

-439 DDENRRREDEWKE
+439 DDVNRRREDEWKE

-463 PKRPDNLIIQMMSSD
+463 PKRPDDLIIQMMSSD

-506 EQLKVNGKSG
+506 EQLKVNGRSG

-561 QFFRPMLADG
+561 QFFRSMMADG
-571 TLSRLTFSTI
+571 TLSRLSFSTI
-581 VTYRGMEMPVHGIYD
+581 VTWRGMAMPIHGIYD
-596 EKHAEA
+596 EQHAEA
-602 IKPYIDRLNA
+602 VKPYIDRLNA
-612 AKGVIDLPQA
+612 AKGIIDLPQA

-636 AWLCDDEVYEKLGY
+636 AWLCDDEVYEKLAY

-691 FFGEQMHQQMAG
+691 FFGEQMSQQMAG

-714 LDMLQDTFT
+714 LDMLADDFT
-723 FEDAQ
+723 REDAQ
-728 TQRLRERKKNTS
+728 AVRIRERKKNS
-740 PTQMLCMWE
+740 NPTQQLCMWE
-749 LRGYITRDENGI
+749 ERGYITCDENGV
-761 YHKTPTY
+761 YHKTPAY
-768 LKRKQVA
+768 LKRKKAA

>member
-1 MPAKTLFTNKY
+1 M
-12 LRMKPEKITQM
+12 M
-23 GFAQS
+23 GFSPS
-28 VKSSVTPCTLK
+28 VKSSVTPCTLE
-39 NLYAAMDAE
+39 NLYAAMDSEKTAKI
-48 VTNHVCADIEDAL
+48 CADIEDAL
-61 EKVKRGEMSREDFE
+61 EQVKRGEMCREDFE
-75 SYKREK
+75 VYKRDRK
-81 KKELMVLTPHA
+81 QQLMVLTPHA
-92 TYSDGQRSN
+92 TFTDGVRQN
-101 KNALPSGLSMYDV
+101 KSAVPSGLSMYDI
-114 DHIPDPRGYFQTL
+114 DHISDPCGYFNTM
-127 VKDRCGELGIVM
+127 VRERCAELGIVM

-154 VPEGMTLAEAQ
+154 MPQGMTLAQAQ
-165 KWMSEQLGDAS
+165 KWMSEQLGDS
-176 YDGSVKDYA
+176 DYDGSVKDYA

-209 MKPDTPNGYE
+209 VKPATQNGYE
-219 VERESQNATVPE
+219 VERGSQNATVHEMNPQPPAL
-231 SGDQIAP
+231 SPQP
-238 ASDRNLRIFD
+238 STASDRNLRIFD
-248 LCLAEAGL
+248 LCLQEVGL

-261 DQMGVY
+261 DQVGVY

-272 LVAIL
+272 LVSIL
-277 SVGICRLMSQDEL
+277 SVGICRLMAQDEL
-290 KAVIAV
+290 KAVLAV
-296 KMPNYSKEQDC
+296 KMPNYAKEQDC

-337 TGQKDKPLTTE
+337 TGVKDKPLTTE
-348 DMLGDEP
+348 DVLGDEP

-365 VKLMISKEPDI
+365 VKTMIAKEPDI

-384 LFPALGSHLYQVQ
+384 LFPALGAHLYQVQ

-417 MSSGKSCVNRVCEPI
+417 MSSGKSCVNRVCDPI

-463 PKRPDNLIIQMMSSD
+463 PKRPDDLIIQIMSSD

-506 EQLKVNGKSG
+506 EQLKVNGRSG

-561 QFFRPMLADG
+561 QFFRPMIADG
-571 TLSRLTFSTI
+571 TLSRLSFSTI

-596 EKHAEA
+596 EQHAEA
-602 IKPYIDRLNA
+602 VKPYIDRLNA
-612 AKGVIDLPQA
+612 ARGVIDLPQA

-636 AWLCDDEVYEKLGY
+636 AWLCDDEAYEKLGY

-691 FFGEQMHQQMAG
+691 FFNELMHQQMAG

-714 LDMLQDTFT
+714 LDQLHDTFT

-728 TQRLRERKKNTS
+728 TQRTRERKKNTN

-749 LRGYITRDENGI
+749 LRGYITRDENGV
-761 YHKTPTY
+761 YHKTPAY
-768 LKRKQVA
+768 LKRKHVA

>member
-1 MPAKTLFTNKY
+1 MNQK
-12 LRMKPEKITQM
+12 KIQM
-23 GFAQS
+23 GFAPS
-28 VKSSVTPCTLK
+28 VKSSVTPCTVE
-39 NLYAAMDAE
+39 NLYAAMDSEMTAKI
-48 VTNHVCADIEDAL
+48 CADIEDAL
-61 EKVKRGEMSREDFE
+61 ERVKRGEMCREDFE
-75 SYKREK
+75 AYKRDRK
-81 KKELMVLTPHA
+81 QQLMVLTPHA
-92 TYSDGQRSN
+92 TFTDGVRQN
-101 KNALPSGLSMYDV
+101 KSAVPSGLSMYDI
-114 DHIPDPRGYFQTL
+114 DHISDPRGFFNTM
-127 VKDRCGELGIVM
+127 VRERCAELGIVM

-154 VPEGMTLAEAQ
+154 VPEGMSLAEAQ
-165 KWMSEQLGDAS
+165 KWMSEQLGDSS

-185 RCSFIVPRA
+185 RCSFVVPRA

-209 MKPDTPNGYE
+209 VKA
-219 VERESQNATVPE
+219 VSQNATVPE
-231 SGDQIAP
+231 MTPQPSSALSHQTSTAT
-238 ASDRNLRIFD
+238 DRNLRIFD
-248 LCLAEAGL
+248 LCLQEVGL

-261 DQMGVY
+261 DQVGVY

-272 LVAIL
+272 LVSIL
-277 SVGICRLMSQDEL
+277 SVGICRLMAQDEL
-290 KAVIAV
+290 KAVLAV
-296 KMPNYSKEQDC
+296 KMPNYAREQDC

-337 TGQKDKPLTTE
+337 TGVKDKPLTTE
-348 DMLGDEP
+348 DVLGDVP
-355 PKMPRRLPKS
+355 PQMPRRLPKS
-365 VKLMISKEPDI
+365 VKLMVSKEPDI

-384 LFPALGSHLYQVQ
+384 LFPALGAHLYQVQ

-439 DDENRRREDEWKE
+439 DDVNRRREDEWKE

-463 PKRPDNLIIQMMSSD
+463 PKRPDDLIIQMMSSD

-506 EQLKVNGKSG
+506 EQLKVNGRSG

-561 QFFRPMLADG
+561 QFFRSMMADG
-571 TLSRLTFSTI
+571 TLSRLSFSTI
-581 VTYRGMEMPVHGIYD
+581 VTWRGMAMPIHGIYD
-596 EKHAEA
+596 EQHAEA
-602 IKPYIDRLNA
+602 VKPYIDRLNA
-612 AKGVIDLPQA
+612 AKGIIDLPQA

-636 AWLCDDEVYEKLGY
+636 AWLCDDEVYEKLAY

-691 FFGEQMHQQMAG
+691 FFGEQMSQQMAG

-714 LDMLQDTFT
+714 LDMLADDFT
-723 FEDAQ
+723 REDAQ
-728 TQRLRERKKNTS
+728 AVRIRERKKNS
-740 PTQMLCMWE
+740 NPTQQLCMWE
-749 LRGYITRDENGI
+749 ERGYITCDENGV
-761 YHKTPTY
+761 YHKTPAY
-768 LKRKQVA
+768 LKRKKAA

>member
-1 MPAKTLFTNKY
+1 
-12 LRMKPEKITQM
+12 MKQTMTQM
-23 GFAQS
+23 GFAPS
-28 VKSSVTPCTLK
+28 VKSSVTPCTVE
-39 NLYAAMDAE
+39 NLYAAMDSETTAKI
-48 VTNHVCADIEDAL
+48 CADIEDAL
-61 EKVKRGEMSREDFE
+61 ERVKRGEMCREDFE
-75 SYKREK
+75 AYKRDRK
-81 KKELMVLTPHA
+81 QQLMVLTPHA
-92 TYSDGQRSN
+92 TFTDGVRQN
-101 KNALPSGLSMYDV
+101 KSAVPSGLSMYDI
-114 DHIPDPRGYFQTL
+114 DHISDPRGFFNTM
-127 VKDRCGELGIVM
+127 VRERCAELGIVM

-154 VPEGMTLAEAQ
+154 VPEGMSLAEAQ
-165 KWMSEQLGDAS
+165 KWMSEQLGDSS

-185 RCSFIVPRA
+185 RCSFVVPRA

-209 MKPDTPNGYE
+209 VKA
-219 VERESQNATVPE
+219 VSQNATVPE
-231 SGDQIAP
+231 MTPQPSSALSHQTSP
-238 ASDRNLRIFD
+238 ASDSNLRIFD
-248 LCLAEAGL
+248 LCLQEVGL

-261 DQMGVY
+261 DQVGVY

-272 LVAIL
+272 LVSIL
-277 SVGICRLMSQDEL
+277 SVGICRLMAQDEL
-290 KAVIAV
+290 KAVLAV
-296 KMPNYSKEQDC
+296 KMPNYAREQDC

-337 TGQKDKPLTTE
+337 TGVKDKPLTTE
-348 DMLGDEP
+348 DVLGDVP
-355 PKMPRRLPKS
+355 PQMPRRLPKS
-365 VKLMISKEPDI
+365 VKLMVSKEPDI

-384 LFPALGSHLYQVQ
+384 LFPALGAHLYQVQ

-439 DDENRRREDEWKE
+439 DDVNRRREDEWKE

-463 PKRPDNLIIQMMSSD
+463 PKRPDDLIIQMMSSD

-506 EQLKVNGKSG
+506 EQLKVNGRSG

-561 QFFRPMLADG
+561 QFFRSMMADG
-571 TLSRLTFSTI
+571 TLSRLSFSTI
-581 VTYRGMEMPVHGIYD
+581 VTWRGMAMPIHGIYD
-596 EKHAEA
+596 EQHAEA
-602 IKPYIDRLNA
+602 VKPYIDRLNA
-612 AKGVIDLPQA
+612 AKGIIDLPQA

-636 AWLCDDEVYEKLGY
+636 AWLCDDEVYEKLAY

-691 FFGEQMHQQMAG
+691 FFGEQMSQQMAG

-714 LDMLQDTFT
+714 LDMLADDFT
-723 FEDAQ
+723 REDAQ
-728 TQRLRERKKNTS
+728 AVRIRERKKNS
-740 PTQMLCMWE
+740 NPTQQLCMWE
-749 LRGYITRDENGI
+749 ERGYITCDENGV
-761 YHKTPTY
+761 YHKTPAY
-768 LKRKQVA
+768 LKRKKAA

>member
-1 MPAKTLFTNKY
+1 MKKEMITL
-12 LRMKPEKITQM
+12 M

-28 VKSSVTPCTLK
+28 VKSSVTPCTLE

-75 SYKREK
+75 TYKREK

-101 KNALPSGLSMYDV
+101 KSALPSGLSMYDV

-154 VPEGMTLAEAQ
+154 VPKGMTLAEAQ

-209 MKPDTPNGYE
+209 VKKVEEKAEPTPQP
-219 VERESQNATVPE
+219 SDLSHQP
-231 SGDQIAP
+231 SI

-290 KAVIAV
+290 KAVLSV

-348 DMLGDEP
+348 DVLGDEP

-365 VKLMISKEPDI
+365 VKLMIAKEPDI

-402 HTMHEATFMQNCMAP
+402 HTMHEATFLQNCMAP

-463 PKRPDNLIIQMMSSD
+463 PKRPDDLIIQMMSSD

-714 LDMLQDTFT
+714 LDMLSDDFT
-723 FEDAQ
+723 YEDAQ
-728 TQRLRERKKNTS
+728 AVRIRERKKNS
-740 PTQMLCMWE
+740 NPTQQLCMWIE
-749 LRGYITRDENGI
+749 RGYISRDDVGI

>member
-1 MPAKTLFTNKY
+1 
-12 LRMKPEKITQM
+12 MKKRFTQM

-28 VKSSVTPCTLK
+28 VKSSVTTCTLE
-39 NLYAAMDAE
+39 NLYAAMDSQTTAQI
-48 VTNHVCADIEDAL
+48 CADIEDAL
-61 EKVKRGEMSREDFE
+61 ENVKRGEMSREDFE
-75 SYKREK
+75 TFKREK

-92 TYSDGQRSN
+92 TYSDGHRSN
-101 KNALPSGLSMYDV
+101 DSAVPSGLSMYDV
-114 DHIPDPRGYFQTL
+114 DHIPDPRGYFNNL
-127 VKDRCGELGIVM
+127 VRDRCRELGIVM
-139 AHVTPSTEGLRLIFE
+139 AHMTPSTEGVRLIFE
-154 VPEGMTLAEAQ
+154 IPEGMGLAEAQ
-165 KWMSEQLGDAS
+165 KWMSEQLGDTC

-185 RCSFIVPRA
+185 RSSFIVPRA
-194 YLLYIDEEEL
+194 YLFYIDEEEL
-204 CKQRE
+204 CKERE
-209 MKPDTPNGYE
+209 SKPATQSGYE

-231 SGDQIAP
+231 RGAQIVP

-261 DQMGVY
+261 DQLGVY

-272 LVAIL
+272 LVSIL

-290 KAVIAV
+290 KSVLAV
-296 KMPNYSKEQDC
+296 KMPNYSKEHDC

-337 TGQKDKPLTTE
+337 TGQKDKPLTT
-348 DMLGDEP
+348 DDVLGDEP

-365 VKLMISKEPDI
+365 VKVMISKEPDI

-402 HTMHEATFMQNCMAP
+402 HTLHEATFMSNCMAP
-417 MSSGKSCVNRVCEPI
+417 MSSGKSCVNRVCDPI

-463 PKRPDNLIIQMMSSD
+463 PKRPDDLIIQMMSSD

-545 QMRMNY
+545 QMRLNY
-551 NASTTIQRGQ
+551 NASTTVQRGQ
-561 QFFRPMLADG
+561 QFFRPMMADG
-571 TLSRLTFSTI
+571 TLSRLSFSTI
-581 VTYRGMEMPVHGIYD
+581 ITYRGMAMPVHGIYD
-596 EKHAEA
+596 DQHAEA

-612 AKGVIDLPQA
+612 ARGVIDLPQA

-627 RMDKEAKDT
+627 KLDKEAKDT
-636 AWLCDDEVYEKLGY
+636 AWLCDDEVYEKLAY

-670 SKDIENFAM
+670 SKDIESFAM
-679 WTMKYDMWCKMH
+679 WSIKYDMWCKMH

-714 LDMLQDTFT
+714 LDMLSDDFT

-728 TQRLRERKKNTS
+728 SIRIRERKTNS
-740 PTQMLCMWE
+740 NPTQQLCMWIE
-749 LRGYITRDENGI
+749 RGYIERDEDGI
-761 YHKTPTY
+761 YHKTAAY
-768 LKRKQVA
+768 LKRKKAA

>member
-1 MPAKTLFTNKY
+1 M
-12 LRMKPEKITQM
+12 M

-28 VKSSVTPCTLK
+28 VKSSVTPCTLE

-48 VTNHVCADIEDAL
+48 TTAKICADIEDAL
-61 EKVKRGEMSREDFE
+61 ERVKRGEMCREDFE
-75 SYKREK
+75 TYKRDK
-81 KKELMVLTPHA
+81 KQQLMVLTPHA
-92 TYSDGQRSN
+92 TFTDGVRQN
-101 KNALPSGLSMYDV
+101 KSAVPSGLSMYDI
-114 DHIPDPRGYFQTL
+114 DHISDPCGYFNTM
-127 VKDRCGELGIVM
+127 VRERCAELGIVM
-139 AHVTPSTEGLRLIFE
+139 AHKTPSTEGLRLIFE

-165 KWMSEQLGDAS
+165 KWMSEQLGDS
-176 YDGSVKDYA
+176 DYDGSVKDYA
-185 RCSFIVPRA
+185 RCSFIVPRV

-209 MKPDTPNGYE
+209 VKA
-219 VERESQNATVPE
+219 VSQNATVPE
-231 SGDQIAP
+231 MTPQPSSALSHQTSP

-248 LCLAEAGL
+248 LCLQEVGL

-261 DQMGVY
+261 DQVGVY

-277 SVGICRLMSQDEL
+277 SVGICRLMAQDEL
-290 KAVIAV
+290 KAVLAV
-296 KMPNYSKEQDC
+296 KMPNYAKEQDC

-337 TGQKDKPLTTE
+337 TGVKDKTLTTE
-348 DMLGDEP
+348 EVLGDEP
-355 PKMPRRLPKS
+355 PQMPRRLPKS
-365 VKLMISKEPDI
+365 VKTMISKEPDI

-384 LFPALGSHLYQVQ
+384 LFPALGTHLYDVH

-402 HTMHEATFMQNCMAP
+402 HTLHEATFMQNCMAP

-439 DDENRRREDEWKE
+439 DEENMRREEEWKE

-463 PKRPDNLIIQMMSSD
+463 PKRPDNLMVQILPTDM
-478 LTNAALVQKLQDAQG
+478 TNAALVQKLQDAQE
-493 HFLYVQVD
+493 HFLYLQLD

-506 EQLKVNGKSG
+506 DQLNVNGKKTV
-516 QIGKIFRLAYDC
+516 GKIFRLAYDC
-528 GYYGQE
+528 APYGQA
-534 RVGIQS
+534 RVGVQS
-540 VTGRP
+540 VSACP

-551 NASTTIQRGQ
+551 NASTTVQRGQ
-561 QFFRPMLADG
+561 QFYRPMIADG
-571 TLSRLTFSTI
+571 TLSRLSFSTI
-581 VTYRGMEMPVHGIYD
+581 ITYRGMAMPVHGIYD
-596 EKHAEA
+596 EQHAEA
-602 IKPYIDRLNA
+602 VKPYVDRLNA
-612 AKGVIDLPQA
+612 AKGIIDLSQA

-670 SKDIENFAM
+670 SKEIENFAM
-679 WTMKYDMWCKMH
+679 WSMKYDMWCKMH
-691 FFGEQMHQQMAG
+691 FFNEMMHQQMAG

-714 LDMLQDTFT
+714 LDQLQETFT

-728 TQRLRERKKNTS
+728 NQRIRERKKNAN
-740 PTQMLCMWE
+740 PNQMLCMWE
-749 LRGYITRDENGI
+749 LRGYITRDENGV
-761 YHKTPTY
+761 YHKTPAY
-768 LKRKQVA
+768 LKRKHVA

>member
-1 MPAKTLFTNKY
+1 MLMNQK
-12 LRMKPEKITQM
+12 KIQM
-23 GFAQS
+23 GFAPS
-28 VKSSVTPCTLK
+28 VKSSVTPCTVE
-39 NLYAAMDAE
+39 NLYAAMDSETTAKI
-48 VTNHVCADIEDAL
+48 CADIEDAL
-61 EKVKRGEMSREDFE
+61 ERVKRGEMCREDFE
-75 SYKREK
+75 AYKRDRK
-81 KKELMVLTPHA
+81 QQLMVLTPHA
-92 TYSDGQRSN
+92 TFTDGVRQN
-101 KNALPSGLSMYDV
+101 KSAVPSGLSMYDI
-114 DHIPDPRGYFQTL
+114 DHISDPRGFFNTM
-127 VKDRCGELGIVM
+127 VRERCAELGIVM

-154 VPEGMTLAEAQ
+154 VPEGMSLAEAQ
-165 KWMSEQLGDAS
+165 KWMSEQLGDSS

-185 RCSFIVPRA
+185 RCSFVVPRA

-209 MKPDTPNGYE
+209 VKA
-219 VERESQNATVPE
+219 VSQNATVPE
-231 SGDQIAP
+231 MTPQPSSALSHQTSTAT
-238 ASDRNLRIFD
+238 DRNLRIFD
-248 LCLAEAGL
+248 LCLQEVGL

-261 DQMGVY
+261 DQVGVY

-272 LVAIL
+272 LVSIL
-277 SVGICRLMSQDEL
+277 SVGICRLMAQDEL
-290 KAVIAV
+290 KAVLAV
-296 KMPNYSKEQDC
+296 KMPNYAREQDC

-337 TGQKDKPLTTE
+337 TGVKDKPLTTE
-348 DMLGDEP
+348 DVLGDVP
-355 PKMPRRLPKS
+355 PQMPRRLPKS
-365 VKLMISKEPDI
+365 VKLMVSKEPDI

-384 LFPALGSHLYQVQ
+384 LFPALGAHLYQVQ

-439 DDENRRREDEWKE
+439 DDVNRRREDEWKE

-463 PKRPDNLIIQMMSSD
+463 PKRPDDLIIQMMSSD

-506 EQLKVNGKSG
+506 EQLKVNGRSG

-561 QFFRPMLADG
+561 QFFRSMMADG
-571 TLSRLTFSTI
+571 TLSRLSFSTI
-581 VTYRGMEMPVHGIYD
+581 VTWRGMAMPIHGIYD
-596 EKHAEA
+596 EQHAEA
-602 IKPYIDRLNA
+602 VKPYIDRLNA
-612 AKGVIDLPQA
+612 AKGIIDLPQA

-636 AWLCDDEVYEKLGY
+636 AWLCDDEVYEKLAY

-691 FFGEQMHQQMAG
+691 FFGEQMSQQMAG

-714 LDMLQDTFT
+714 LDMLADDFT
-723 FEDAQ
+723 REDAQ
-728 TQRLRERKKNTS
+728 AVRIRERKKNS
-740 PTQMLCMWE
+740 NPTQQLCMWE
-749 LRGYITRDENGI
+749 ERGYITCDESGV
-761 YHKTPTY
+761 YHKTPAY
-768 LKRKQVA
+768 LKRKKAA

>member
-1 MPAKTLFTNKY
+1 MNQK
-12 LRMKPEKITQM
+12 KIQM
-23 GFAQS
+23 GFAPS
-28 VKSSVTPCTLK
+28 VKSSVTPCTVE
-39 NLYAAMDAE
+39 NLYAAMDSETTAKI
-48 VTNHVCADIEDAL
+48 CADIEDAL
-61 EKVKRGEMSREDFE
+61 ERVKRGEMCREDFE
-75 SYKREK
+75 AYKRDRK
-81 KKELMVLTPHA
+81 QQLMVLTPHA
-92 TYSDGQRSN
+92 TFTDGVRQN
-101 KNALPSGLSMYDV
+101 KSAVPSGLSMYDI
-114 DHIPDPRGYFQTL
+114 DHISDPRGFFNTM
-127 VKDRCGELGIVM
+127 VRERCAELGIVM

-154 VPEGMTLAEAQ
+154 VPEGMSLAEAQ
-165 KWMSEQLGDAS
+165 KWMSEQLGDSS

-185 RCSFIVPRA
+185 RCSFVVPRA

-209 MKPDTPNGYE
+209 VKA
-219 VERESQNATVPE
+219 VSQNATVPE
-231 SGDQIAP
+231 MTPQPSSALSHQTSTAT
-238 ASDRNLRIFD
+238 DRNLRIFD
-248 LCLAEAGL
+248 LCLQEVGL

-261 DQMGVY
+261 DQVGVY

-272 LVAIL
+272 LVSIL
-277 SVGICRLMSQDEL
+277 SVGICRLMAQDEL
-290 KAVIAV
+290 KAVLAV
-296 KMPNYSKEQDC
+296 KMPNYAREQDC

-337 TGQKDKPLTTE
+337 TGVKDKPLTTE
-348 DMLGDEP
+348 DVLGDVP
-355 PKMPRRLPKS
+355 PQMPRRLPKS
-365 VKLMISKEPDI
+365 VKLMVSKEPDI

-384 LFPALGSHLYQVQ
+384 LFPALGAHLYQVQ

-439 DDENRRREDEWKE
+439 DDVNRRREDEWKE

-463 PKRPDNLIIQMMSSD
+463 PKRPDDLIIQMMSSD

-506 EQLKVNGKSG
+506 EQLKVNGRSG

-561 QFFRPMLADG
+561 QFFRSMMADG
-571 TLSRLTFSTI
+571 TLSRLSFSTI
-581 VTYRGMEMPVHGIYD
+581 VTWRGMAMPIHGIYD
-596 EKHAEA
+596 EQHAEA
-602 IKPYIDRLNA
+602 VKPYIDRLNA
-612 AKGVIDLPQA
+612 AKGIIDLPQA

-636 AWLCDDEVYEKLGY
+636 AWLCDDEVYEKLAY

-691 FFGEQMHQQMAG
+691 FFGEQMSQQMAG

-714 LDMLQDTFT
+714 LDMLADDFT
-723 FEDAQ
+723 REDAQ
-728 TQRLRERKKNTS
+728 AVRIRERKKNS
-740 PTQMLCMWE
+740 NPTQQLCMWE
-749 LRGYITRDENGI
+749 ERGYITCDENGV
-761 YHKTPTY
+761 YHKTPAY
-768 LKRKQVA
+768 LKRKKAA

>member
-1 MPAKTLFTNKY
+1 MPAKTLFTNKD

-101 KNALPSGLSMYDV
+101 KSAQPSGLSMYDV

-165 KWMSEQLGDAS
+165 KWMSEQLGDTS

-209 MKPDTPNGYE
+209 MKPDTQNGYE

-261 DQMGVY
+261 DQLGVY

-348 DMLGDEP
+348 DVLGDEP

>member
-1 MPAKTLFTNKY
+1 M
-12 LRMKPEKITQM
+12 M
-23 GFAQS
+23 GFAPS
-28 VKSSVTPCTLK
+28 VKSSVTPCTIE

-48 VTNHVCADIEDAL
+48 VTNRVCAEIEDAL
-61 EKVKRGEMSREDFE
+61 ERVKRGEMSREDFE
-75 SYKREK
+75 TFKRDK

-92 TYSDGQRSN
+92 TFTDGVRQN
-101 KNALPSGLSMYDV
+101 KTAVPSGLSMYDV
-114 DHIPDPRGYFQTL
+114 DHIADPRGYFNTL
-127 VKDRCGELGIVM
+127 VKDRCRELGIVM

-154 VPEGMTLAEAQ
+154 VPAGMTLAEAQ
-165 KWMSEQLGDAS
+165 KWMSEQLGDSS

-204 CKQRE
+204 CKERE
-209 MKPDTPNGYE
+209 VKTESQNGRAVE
-219 VERESQNATVPE
+219 VEPELESQNATASEME
-231 SGDQIAP
+231 SQNVTP
-238 ASDRNLRIFD
+238 ASDRNLRLFD

-277 SVGICRLMSQDEL
+277 SVGICRLMTQNEL
-290 KAVIAV
+290 KAVLSV
-296 KMPNYSKEQDC
+296 KMPNYAKEQDC

-337 TGQKDKPLTTE
+337 TGEKDKTLTTE
-348 DMLGDEP
+348 DVLGDVP
-355 PKMPRRLPKS
+355 PQLPKRLPKL
-365 VKLMISKEPDI
+365 VKLLLSKEPDV
-376 YKPASAMG
+376 YKSACAMG
-384 LFPALGSHLYQVQ
+384 IFPALGTHLVDVH

-402 HTMHEATFMQNCMAP
+402 HTMHEATFMTNCMAP

-463 PKRPDNLIIQMMSSD
+463 PKRPDDLIIQIMSSD
-478 LTNAALVQKLQDAQG
+478 LTNAALVQKLQDAHG
-493 HFLYVQVD
+493 RFLYTQLD

-506 EQLKVNGKSG
+506 DQLKVNGKSG

-545 QMRMNY
+545 RMRWNW
-551 NASTTIQRGQ
+551 NASCTIQRGQ
-561 QFFRPMLADG
+561 QFFRPMMADG
-571 TLSRLTFSTI
+571 TLSRLSFSTI
-581 VTYRGMEMPVHGIYD
+581 ITYRGMAMPVHGIYD
-596 EKHAEA
+596 EKLSEA
-602 IKPYIDRLNA
+602 LKPYIDRLNA

-622 QRLIQ
+622 QGLI
-627 RMDKEAKDT
+627 RKLDKEAKDT
-636 AWLCDDEVYEKLGY
+636 AWLCDDEVYEKLSY

-670 SKDIENFAM
+670 SKDIENFVL
-679 WTMKYDMWCKMH
+679 WTMRYDMWCKMH
-691 FFGEQMHQQMAG
+691 FFGEQMHLQMAG
-703 EVVRTRGPKNM
+703 EEVRTRGPKNM
-714 LDMLQDTFT
+714 LDQLNDAFT
-723 FEDAQ
+723 HEDAQ
-728 TQRLRERKKNTS
+728 TIRIREHKKKSN
-740 PTQMLCMWE
+740 PTQMLCTWID
-749 LRGYITRDENGI
+749 RGYITRDEDGV

-768 LKRKQVA
+768 LKRKNVA